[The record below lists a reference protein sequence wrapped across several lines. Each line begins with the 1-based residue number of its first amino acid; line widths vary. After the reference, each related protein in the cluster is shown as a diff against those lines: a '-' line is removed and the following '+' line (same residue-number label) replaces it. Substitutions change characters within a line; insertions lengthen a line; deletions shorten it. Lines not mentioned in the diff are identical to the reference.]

1 MKHNI
6 KGDLMPRRLKKILL
20 VIITVGL
27 LFGAAFSTIGISVI
41 TSTRDRII
49 SAEDALALE
58 DIDCIIIL
66 GAGVRDDGSPS
77 HMLADR
83 LSVGVDLYMAGV
95 SGVILV
101 SGDHYRKN
109 YDEVNPM
116 RNFCIDAGVP
126 EDDIVADHTGISTY
140 DSICRAKEIFGAKK
154 VIIVTQTYH
163 MYRAL
168 YIAGK
173 FGLDAYGVTCDLR
186 PYRGQIYREVREFGA
201 RVKDFI
207 YTTFKPEPVFLGDPI
222 PLPSSSDVTES

>member
-1 MKHNI
+1 
-6 KGDLMPRRLKKILL
+6 
-20 VIITVGL
+20 
-27 LFGAAFSTIGISVI
+27 
-41 TSTRDRII
+41 
-49 SAEDALALE
+49 
-58 DIDCIIIL
+58 
-66 GAGVRDDGSPS
+66 
-77 HMLADR
+77 
-83 LSVGVDLYMAGV
+83 MAGV

-140 DSICRAKEIFGAKK
+140 DSICRAKEIFGAK
-154 VIIVTQTYH
+154 VILLLKHTTCTVRFTLLASLVLT
-163 MYRAL
+163 RN
-168 YIAGK
+168 
-173 FGLDAYGVTCDLR
+173 GVTCDLR